1 MVPVSLISVLE
12 RAGLASLVHDGL
24 ALEELQEVLGLLALG
39 DADLTEEMGRG
50 RRRSERESRWV
61 EEIG

>member
-1 MVPVSLISVLE
+1 LIGVLE

-39 DADLTEEMGRG
+39 DADLTEEIGRG